1 MGAQPYPVTR
11 SGRDLRHNRRK
22 LLKQAAAEARPAS
35 TALNLAKRDPAL

>member
-22 LLKQAAAEARPAS
+22 LLKRVAADLRPAQE
-35 TALNLAKRDPAL
+35 PAL